1 MECEE
6 VEISEMM
13 PQSCQ
18 ENLVDGGVLS
28 RGWGCRLEVSAAEM
42 LTSSLPP
49 AEVDEWL
56 KDVSNA

>member
-1 MECEE
+1 M
-6 VEISEMM
+6 EISEMM